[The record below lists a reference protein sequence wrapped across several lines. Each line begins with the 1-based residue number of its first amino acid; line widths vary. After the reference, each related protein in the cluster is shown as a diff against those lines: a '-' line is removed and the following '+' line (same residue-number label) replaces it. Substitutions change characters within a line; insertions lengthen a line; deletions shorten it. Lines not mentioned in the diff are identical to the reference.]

1 MDTLNGIA
9 YRPYAGES
17 DLPAIMTL
25 VQDALSEPYVI
36 YTYRYFLS
44 SWPHLAFMA
53 YDPATGDPVGAI
65 VCKQDSHRGKA
76 ERGYIA
82 MLVVGSSWRKRGIA
96 RHLVKLSIDAMIA
109 NGADEVTLETE
120 FDNTA
125 ALALYSALGFLRE
138 KRLFRFYMNGK
149 DAFRLVRPLRPIGG
163 GTISSADAT
172 ETGTSS
178 GQAREGWDGEWRS
191 GAYVFAPLSPAPTPA
206 PLALL
211 YA

>member
-1 MDTLNGIA
+1 MDALNSIA

-44 SWPHLAFMA
+44 SWTKGHTSLLWSDGALLLA
-53 YDPATGDPVGAI
+53 YDPETGDPVGAI
-65 VCKQDSHRGKA
+65 VCKQDSHRGRA

-149 DAFRLVRPLRPIGG
+149 DAF
-163 GTISSADAT
+163 
-172 ETGTSS
+172 
-178 GQAREGWDGEWRS
+178 
-191 GAYVFAPLSPAPTPA
+191 
-206 PLALL
+206 
-211 YA
+211 

>member
-1 MDTLNGIA
+1 MDTFNGIS
-9 YRPYAGES
+9 YRPYAGET

-25 VQDALSEPYVI
+25 VQDGLSEPYVV

-53 YDPATGDPVGAI
+53 HDPESGEPVGTI

-82 MLVVGSSWRKRGIA
+82 MLVVGSAWRKRGIA
-96 RHLVKLSIDAMIA
+96 RHLVELSIDAMTA
-109 NGADEVTLETE
+109 NGADEVALETE

-149 DAFRLVRPLRPIGG
+149 DAFRLIKPLQPVNQ
-163 GTISSADAT
+163 TAVNAT
-172 ETGTSS
+172 
-178 GQAREGWDGEWRS
+178 GQGEELWDGEWRET
-191 GAYVFAPLSPAPTPA
+191 GYVFAPLSPRPASAPA
-206 PLALL
+206 GLL
-211 YA
+211 YT

>member
-1 MDTLNGIA
+1 MDTPNGIS

-44 SWPHLAFMA
+44 SWPTILRR
-53 YDPATGDPVGAI
+53 AI
-65 VCKQDSHRGKA
+65 PW
-76 ERGYIA
+76 ERY
-82 MLVVGSSWRKRGIA
+82 LA

-163 GTISSADAT
+163 GTVSSTEVA

-178 GQAREGWDGEWRS
+178 GRAGEAWDGEWRG
-191 GAYVFAPLSPAPTPA
+191 GAYVFAPLSPTPASA

-211 YA
+211 YT

>member
-1 MDTLNGIA
+1 MDTFNGIN
-9 YRPYAGES
+9 YRPYAGET

-25 VQDALSEPYVI
+25 VQDGLSEPYVI

-53 YDPATGDPVGAI
+53 HDPGSGEPVGAI

-82 MLVVGSSWRKRGIA
+82 MLVVGGAWRKRGIA
-96 RHLVKLSIDAMIA
+96 RHLVELSIDAMTA
-109 NGADEVTLETE
+109 NGADEVALETE
-120 FDNTA
+120 FDNTP

-149 DAFRLVRPLRPIGG
+149 DAFRLIKPLRIVGHTTDNVAEQP
-163 GTISSADAT
+163 
-172 ETGTSS
+172 
-178 GQAREGWDGEWRS
+178 RESWDGEWRET
-191 GAYVFAPLSPAPTPA
+191 GYVFAPLSPRPTPA
-206 PLALL
+206 PLGLL
-211 YA
+211 YT

>member
-1 MDTLNGIA
+1 MEAVNGIA

-53 YDPATGDPVGAI
+53 YDPATNDPVGAI
-65 VCKQDSHRGKA
+65 VCKQDSHRGEA

-96 RHLVKLSIDAMIA
+96 RQLVKLSIDAMIA

-120 FDNTA
+120 YDNTA

-149 DAFRLVRPLRPIGG
+149 DAFRLVRPLRPVGPG
-163 GTISSADAT
+163 PSPVSGPNESGPSSAGDQVA
-172 ETGTSS
+172 
-178 GQAREGWDGEWRS
+178 WDGEWR
-191 GAYVFAPLSPAPTPA
+191 GEGYVLAPLSPSPA

-211 YA
+211 YT

>member
-1 MDTLNGIA
+1 MDTLNGVA
-9 YRPYAGES
+9 YRPYAGET

-120 FDNTA
+120 FDNIA

-149 DAFRLVRPLRPIGG
+149 DAFRLVRPLRPVGG
-163 GTISSADAT
+163 DIFPGL
-172 ETGTSS
+172 ETAAASPNLD
-178 GQAREGWDGEWRS
+178 QEKEVWDGERRA
-191 GAYVFAPLSPAPTPA
+191 GGYVFAPLSPDTTQA

>member
-1 MDTLNGIA
+1 MNAFNGIT
-9 YRPYAGES
+9 YRPYAGET

-25 VQDALSEPYVI
+25 VQEALSEPYVI

-53 YDPATGDPVGAI
+53 HHSESGEPIGAI

-82 MLVVGSSWRKRGIA
+82 MLVVGSAWRKQGIA
-96 RHLVKLSIDAMIA
+96 RRLVELSIDAMIA
-109 NGADEVTLETE
+109 NGADEVALETE
-120 FDNTA
+120 FDNSA

-149 DAFRLVRPLRPIGG
+149 DAFRLIKPLQR
-163 GTISSADAT
+163 ADSTAPNAT
-172 ETGTSS
+172 E
-178 GQAREGWDGEWRS
+178 QRAEGWDGEWRET
-191 GAYVFAPLSPAPTPA
+191 GYVFAPLSPRPPAA
-206 PLALL
+206 PLELL